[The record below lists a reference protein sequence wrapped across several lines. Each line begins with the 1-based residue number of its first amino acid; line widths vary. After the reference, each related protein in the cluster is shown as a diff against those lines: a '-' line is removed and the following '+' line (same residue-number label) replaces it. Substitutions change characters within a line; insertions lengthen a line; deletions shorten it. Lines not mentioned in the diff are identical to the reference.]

1 MLTLNGVLTEEQR
14 LEKAIVAIISE
25 KKYTALAGVLMIG
38 DKVIDESIPT
48 ACTNGRDE
56 KYGREY
62 VKGINDAELR
72 GLALHENKHKVYRH
86 LNIWKHLWEIDA
98 QLANMAMDYVINLE
112 ILDENPPDERGVR
125 FAELPEGGLV
135 DEQYR
140 GMNTAQVFKILRKKK
155 QDNESGGDTDSC
167 VTDTNGGFDHHDFE
181 GAQELS
187 ADEQRD
193 LARDIDEAI
202 RQGAMSAGKMGVNQ
216 ARSLDE
222 LLQPQVDWREVLRE
236 FIYATCVGNDYST
249 YSRPNRRLMSQGI
262 YMPSGVSEKVNELV
276 LAIDTSGSVEQRALT
291 VMLTEV
297 KCICDT
303 VRPDKVRILY
313 WGSDV
318 VRDEVYGMHELD
330 QLIQS
335 TKPRGGGGTD
345 VVCVTEY
352 MKENNIKPQATIV
365 LTDGYLFGGW
375 GDWECPVLWAILDH
389 KEAVPSTG
397 KAVHIRVEDM

>member
-25 KKYTALAGVLMIG
+25 QKYTALAGVLMIG

-56 KYGREY
+56 KYGREF
-62 VKGINDAELR
+62 VKSINDAKLR
-72 GLALHENKHKVYRH
+72 GLALHENKHKMYRH
-86 LNIWKHLWEIDA
+86 LHTWKHLWEIDA

-140 GMNTAQVFKILRKKK
+140 GMDTAQVFKILRKKK
-155 QDNESGGDTDSC
+155 QDNESGGDTDSG
-167 VTDTNGGFDHHDFE
+167 VLDTNGGFDEHDFE

-202 RQGAMSAGKMGVNQ
+202 RQGAMSAGKMGANQ

-222 LLQPQVDWREVLRE
+222 LLQPQVDWSEVLRE

-276 LAIDTSGSVEQRALT
+276 LACDTSGSVEQRALT
-291 VMLTEV
+291 AMLTEV

-313 WGSDV
+313 WGCTV

-330 QLIQS
+330 QLMQS

-365 LTDGYLFGGW
+365 LTDGYLFGSW

-397 KAVHIRVEDM
+397 KAVHIRLEDM